1 MDCSNRSNRVVLHSI
16 LASGNGRS
24 IFSQGM
30 ARCRL
35 VAHINAMH
43 AAETPT
49 IATET
54 QVMFFDTDCAGVVHN
69 IAYLRFIEVA
79 RTLLA
84 EQLGMGLVGMSERGV
99 FPVVVRTEIDY
110 KRPAKLGDRLV
121 VHGRLDSV
129 ERTRFWIAFEIKRTG
144 DEALIVTS
152 RQMLCVI
159 QMPLAK
165 PVALPADWGTRF
177 AHLKRKRA

>member
-1 MDCSNRSNRVVLHSI
+1 
-16 LASGNGRS
+16 
-24 IFSQGM
+24 
-30 ARCRL
+30 
-35 VAHINAMH
+35 MH
-43 AAETPT
+43 AGAHSSEVNAADTPT
-49 IATET
+49 IATEV

-84 EQLGMGLVGMSERGV
+84 EELGMGLVGMSERGV
-99 FPVVVRTEIDY
+99 YPVVVRTEIDY

-129 ERTRFWIAFEIKRTG
+129 ERFRFWIAFEIKRPG
-144 DEALIVTS
+144 DDAVIAQS

-159 QMPLAK
+159 EMPEAK
-165 PVALPADWGTRF
+165 PVPLPSDWGTRF
-177 AHLKRKRA
+177 QHLKRKSVSD